1 MDIEERGHSKAGELL
16 DVAVWP
22 RKVSWSNK
30 VCNEE
35 VLRRV
40 GEARAIIARVINRR
54 QRVAWSYIPYVTG
67 ALRGQWHVP
76 TVQAC
81 TRTQY
86 SCFTSIMTMVNLFN

>member
-22 RKVSWSNK
+22 RKVSWPNK

-40 GEARAIIARVINRR
+40 GEARAIIGLSTEDREWLGHI
-54 QRVAWSYIPYVTG
+54 YPI
-67 ALRGQWHVP
+67 
-76 TVQAC
+76 
-81 TRTQY
+81 
-86 SCFTSIMTMVNLFN
+86 